1 MIKKTDYKVAVIGL
15 GYVGLP
21 LYLLCEKNK
30 INIKGFDINKFKINK
45 LKRNISDNT
54 DISSADLKRA
64 KKNFFSMHQIKS
76 IKDRNFII
84 FCLPTPLT
92 KKNYPDLSYIM
103 NALKIMKN
111 FCSSQSIFVL
121 ESTVYPGATNEIF
134 SKYLTNLNNDQKIL
148 NYGFSSERID
158 PGTKKDKSLKITYE
172 DIPKIISGNSKS
184 SQKKIKF
191 FYGLLFKS
199 VIVAS
204 SIEVAEMSKLLE
216 NSYRSVNIGLINEI
230 KMLCHR
236 GNINFHDVIS
246 AASSKPFGFN
256 TFSPGPGVGG
266 HCIPI
271 DPIFLNW
278 YANKIKGKAD
288 LITIA
293 RKKNLDVTK
302 FVNKNI
308 LRLLKKINSKKEKKI
323 LIIGV
328 AYKKDINDY
337 RESPSLKII
346 NNFIKKKIKFNYYDP
361 YIDSIKLFNKKIKS
375 IKNLNRISSYDIVTL
390 VTDHTNLPYKK
401 ILSKS
406 KILIDTRGYY
416 AKYKNK
422 NIIFL

>member
-30 INIKGFDINKFKINK
+30 INVKGFDINKFKINN

-54 DISSADLKRA
+54 DISSANLKRA

-111 FCSSQSIFVL
+111 FCSSQSTFVL

-134 SKYLTNLNNDQKIL
+134 SKYLSNLNNDQKIL

-158 PGTKKDKSLKITYE
+158 PGKKKNKFLKITYE
-172 DIPKIISGNSKS
+172 DIPKVISGNNKS

-256 TFSPGPGVGG
+256 AFSPGPGVGG

-308 LRLLKKINSKKEKKI
+308 LKLLKKINSKKEKKI

-346 NNFIKKKIKFNYYDP
+346 NNFIKKKIKFDYYDP
-361 YIDSIKLFNKKIKS
+361 YIDTIKLFNKKIKS

>member
-134 SKYLTNLNNDQKIL
+134 SKYLSNLNNDQKIF

-172 DIPKIISGNSKS
+172 DIPKVISGNNKS

-256 TFSPGPGVGG
+256 AFSPGPGVGG

-346 NNFIKKKIKFNYYDP
+346 NNFIKKKIKFDYYDP

>member
-30 INIKGFDINKFKINK
+30 INVKGFDINKFKINN

-111 FCSSQSIFVL
+111 FCSSQSTFVL

-134 SKYLTNLNNDQKIL
+134 SKYLSNLNNDQKIL

-158 PGTKKDKSLKITYE
+158 PGKKKNKFLKITYE
-172 DIPKIISGNSKS
+172 DIPKVISGNNKS
-184 SQKKIKF
+184 SQKEIKF

-199 VIVAS
+199 VFVAS

-256 TFSPGPGVGG
+256 RFAPGPGVGG

-278 YANKIKGKAD
+278 YANKIKGKVD

-308 LRLLKKINSKKEKKI
+308 LKLLKKINSKKEKKI

-328 AYKKDINDY
+328 AYKRDINDY

-346 NNFIKKKIKFNYYDP
+346 NSFIKKKIKFDYYDP

>member
-30 INIKGFDINKFKINK
+30 IDVKGFDINKFKINN

-92 KKNYPDLSYIM
+92 KKNHPDLSYIM

-111 FCSSQSIFVL
+111 FCSPQSTFVL

-134 SKYLTNLNNDQKIL
+134 SKYLSNLNNDQKFL

-158 PGTKKDKSLKITYE
+158 PGKKKKKFLKITYE
-172 DIPKIISGNSKS
+172 DIPKVISGNNKS
-184 SQKKIKF
+184 SQKEIKF

-199 VIVAS
+199 VFVAS

-256 TFSPGPGVGG
+256 RFVPGPGVGG

-278 YANKIKGKAD
+278 YADKIRGKVD
-288 LITIA
+288 LITLA

-302 FVNKNI
+302 FVIKNI
-308 LRLLKKINSKKEKKI
+308 LKLLNKNYSKKKKI

-328 AYKKDINDY
+328 AYKGDINDY

-346 NNFIKKKIKFNYYDP
+346 NSFIKKKIKFDYYDP

-416 AKYKNK
+416 TKYKNK
-422 NIIFL
+422 KIIYL

>member
-1 MIKKTDYKVAVIGL
+1 MLKKISVGIIGL

-21 LYLLCEKNK
+21 ILQLFSKKKIDCFGFDVDYTKVRSIKKNISYISDLSNKSLK
-30 INIKGFDINKFKINK
+30 IIKKNQIFSMDEIKNIKKVDY
-45 LKRNISDNT
+45 
-54 DISSADLKRA
+54 
-64 KKNFFSMHQIKS
+64 
-76 IKDRNFII
+76 II
-84 FCLPTPLT
+84 FCLPTPLKNQNAPDMSILKNAFNRT
-92 KKNYPDLSYIM
+92 RKFLKKNQTI
-103 NALKIMKN
+103 I
-111 FCSSQSIFVL
+111 L
-121 ESTVYPGATNEIF
+121 ESTVYPGATRDIF
-134 SKYLTNLNNDQKIL
+134 LSYLNRRFTLGKNFFLC
-148 NYGFSSERID
+148 YSSERIS
-158 PGTKKDKSLKITYE
+158 PGQTNKKIFKFFLHNTTKV
-172 DIPKIISGNSKS
+172 ISGFDKNSIA
-184 SQKKIKF
+184 KIKF
-191 FYGLLFKS
+191 LYNKVFEKLFLAK
-199 VIVAS
+199 
-204 SIEVAEMSKLLE
+204 SIEIAEMSKLLE

-256 TFSPGPGVGG
+256 AFSPGPGVGG

-346 NNFIKKKIKFNYYDP
+346 NNFIKKKIKFDYYDP